1 MRRVV
6 VIGLALGVSA
16 CGNWPPQV
24 GGGMAEHASPRPA
37 AEIMET
43 STARRLD
50 CSLRRMAALTQAAQ
64 AAGRETGQIMVLET
78 SINRARREVAGRL
91 LSDADRTLAQ
101 VDRRANELGIAR
113 PGDARM
119 MEPCIA

>member
-1 MRRVV
+1 MRHLAVL
-6 VIGLALGVSA
+6 GLAFGVSA
-16 CGNWPPQV
+16 CGTWPPQI
-24 GGGMAEHASPRPA
+24 GGGMAEHAGPTPP

-50 CSLRRMAALTQAAQ
+50 CSLRRMAELTLAAQ

-78 SINRARREVAGRL
+78 NVNRARREVAGRL
-91 LSDADRTLAQ
+91 LSDADRTLDQ
-101 VDRRANELGIAR
+101 IDRHATELGLAR
-113 PGDARM
+113 LGGARM